1 MNSAGLIRTFIRHK
15 VAANILMIM
24 MMIAGFWALAKL
36 ERQME
41 PDFDVPGIYVGTAWQ
56 GASADDI
63 DRSIIEAMEREVRFL
78 EGVDEVTGRSRE
90 GIGEL
95 FINFKHG
102 TDMAKALSEVES
114 AINNI
119 TTLPQSAERPV
130 INRFTITDELMEL
143 AISGPL
149 PEPALR
155 ALAKQVRDGV
165 TAQGVDRVYMT
176 GMRGAEIWV
185 EVPAA
190 ELQRLDT
197 TLGAVAQRLA
207 QASTDVPSGTL
218 SGNIEKQMRSMGR
231 QEDAA
236 GVAGLTLRT
245 DEQGQRV
252 TMGQVAE
259 VSDAFDDRGVTGR
272 RNGNPAINLSL
283 QTSKNGNLIAITE
296 RVDAYLEKLR
306 PTLPPGVTVESYD
319 RNSDALEDRIGMLM
333 DNAVGGMVL
342 VMAVLVVFLRPW
354 VTFWIAI
361 DILVSFLVTF
371 AIMVVIGQSIN
382 VMSLFALIMMTGIIC
397 DDAIVV
403 AEHGQTLM
411 DRGIEPAKAVERAA
425 QRMFWPVTAAAI
437 TTIAAFGP
445 MLMMRG
451 TTGQYVMP
459 LPAISIAVII
469 ASLLGCFLMLPSHM
483 RHALEKGRKSPPSK
497 LRVAFEAKFNAFR
510 DGPFTQVIAWTT
522 HNRGITVASA
532 LTIMALAIGLQAG
545 GHVKFAF
552 FPQPEGNQAQLNLL
566 FSPGTPREVVA
577 KQIDEAEAALYR
589 VEAAYG
595 LPRGEL
601 VRMTFGKLGVTT
613 GNNLPEQVGDY
624 IGSMNVEFSVADD
637 REQRLPDIME
647 KWEAETKL
655 LPGIDQVI
663 FSSEQD
669 GFGGDGFGFRLVH
682 NDPYV
687 LKAASEDL
695 KKIIMTYGGVSGARD
710 NLPAGKPELVVKVTP
725 RGEALGFT
733 TENVGRQLRDAMDG
747 AIAMRFARGDE
758 EVTVR
763 VRLPESDQTEA
774 LLANL
779 KLRSPN
785 GMQVPLAD
793 VVELSERPGLSRILR
808 NKGQRTVSIFAE
820 VDHLKGNGGEIRSDI
835 EKNHLPAI
843 MEKYG
848 VKKDQ
853 NDGSRQEAEFWSDF
867 MLGMLVSL
875 GAIYLVLAWIMGSFA
890 RPFAV
895 LMIIPFSIAG
905 TIFGHWV
912 MGADMTIWSYIAIMG
927 MAGVLV
933 NDSIQVVSSIDDRV
947 KDGEAVESAVVHG
960 AAERLRQVLL
970 TSLTTIFGLL
980 PLLTETAFQAAF
992 LVPMAI
998 TFVFGIGTATVLVL
1012 LLMPALLMLV
1022 EDAKR
1027 GVGKLVRRVV
1037 PVTTRLPELEL

>member
-1 MNSAGLIRTFIRHK
+1 MSGAGLIRTFIRHK

-24 MMIAGFWALAKL
+24 MLIAGFWALNKL
-36 ERQME
+36 ERQSE
-41 PDFDVPGIYVGTAWQ
+41 PDFEVPGIYVGTVWP

-63 DRSIIEAMEREVRFL
+63 DRGIIEAMEREVRFL
-78 EGVDEVTGRSRE
+78 DGVDEVTGRSRE

-102 TDMAKALSEVES
+102 TDMAKALSEAES

-119 TTLPQSAERPV
+119 TTLPQGAERPT

-143 AISGPL
+143 AIAGPL

-165 TAQGVDRVYMT
+165 VAQGVDRVYMT
-176 GMRGAEIWV
+176 GLRDAEIWV

-190 ELQRLDT
+190 ELERLDT

-207 QASTDVPSGTL
+207 QSSIDVPSGTL
-218 SGNIEKQMRSMGR
+218 SGSIEKQMRSMG
-231 QEDAA
+231 QQDNAA
-236 GVAGLTLRT
+236 GVAELTLRVDEEGRRLTLGDIAKVT
-245 DEQGQRV
+245 DSFE
-252 TMGQVAE
+252 E
-259 VSDAFDDRGVTGR
+259 RGVIGR

-283 QTSKNGNLIAITE
+283 QTSKNGNLIEITE

-319 RNSDALEDRIGMLM
+319 RNSDALQDRIGMLM
-333 DNAVGGMVL
+333 DNAVGGMIL

-361 DILVSFLVTF
+361 DILVSFAVTF
-371 AIMVVIGQSIN
+371 AIMMFIGQSIN
-382 VMSLFALIMMTGIIC
+382 MMSLFALIMMTGIIC

-403 AEHGQTLM
+403 AEYGQTLADKGM
-411 DRGIEPAKAVERAA
+411 DPAKAVERAA
-425 QRMFWPVTAAAI
+425 SRMFWPVTAAAI
-437 TTIAAFGP
+437 TTIAAFAP
-445 MLMMRG
+445 MLMMQG
-451 TTGQYVMP
+451 TTGQYVLP
-459 LPAISIAVII
+459 LPAISIAVIL
-469 ASLLGCFLMLPSHM
+469 ASLVGCFLMLPSHM
-483 RHALEKGRKSPPSK
+483 RHALEKGKAPPSK
-497 LRVAFEAKFNAFR
+497 LRASFDEKFAAFR
-510 DGPFTQVIAWTT
+510 DGPFTRAIAWTT
-522 HNRGITVASA
+522 HNRGVTVASA
-532 LTIMALAIGLQAG
+532 IAVMMLTIGLQAG
-545 GHVKFAF
+545 GHVNFVF
-552 FPQPEGNQAQLNLL
+552 MPQPEGNQAQLNLL
-566 FSPGTPREVVA
+566 FSPGTPREVVE
-577 KQIDEAEAALYR
+577 KQIDEAEHALYR
-589 VEAAYG
+589 VEEAYG
-595 LPRGEL
+595 LPRGEI
-601 VRMTFGKLGVTT
+601 VKMTLGKLGVTT
-613 GNNLPEQVGDY
+613 GNRLPEQVGDY
-624 IGSMNVEFSVADD
+624 IGSMVVEFSMADNRD
-637 REQRLPDIME
+637 QRLPDIMK

-682 NDPYV
+682 DDPYV
-687 LKAASEDL
+687 LKAASEEL

-733 TENVGRQLRDAMDG
+733 TENVGRQLRDALDG
-747 AIAMRFARGDE
+747 AIAKRFARGDE

-763 VRLPESDQTEA
+763 VRLPKVDQTDE
-774 LLANL
+774 LLNSL
-779 KLRSPN
+779 KLRSPT

-793 VVELSERPGLSRILR
+793 VVELSERPGLSRVLR

-820 VDHLKGNGGEIRSDI
+820 VDPHKGNSGKIREEI
-835 EKNHLPAI
+835 EKDHLPGI
-843 MEKYG
+843 MQKYG
-848 VKKDQ
+848 VKQDQ
-853 NDGSRQEAEFWSDF
+853 NDGSRQEEQFWADF
-867 MLGMLVSL
+867 MMGMLVSL
-875 GAIYLVLAWIMGSFA
+875 MSIYLVLAWIMGSFS
-890 RPFAV
+890 RPWAV
-895 LMIIPFSIAG
+895 LMIIPFSVAG

-912 MGADMTIWSYIAIMG
+912 MGADMNIWSYIAIMG

-933 NDSIQVVSSIDDRV
+933 NDSIQVVSSIDDRIAA
-947 KDGEAVESAVVHG
+947 GEAVESAVVHG
-960 AAERLRQVLL
+960 AAERLRQVAL

-980 PLLTETAFQAAF
+980 PLMLETAFQAAF

-1022 EDAKR
+1022 EDFNRARKR
-1027 GVGKLVRRVV
+1027 LFGRLFMGTVV
-1037 PVTTRLPELEL
+1037 AELQD